1 MEHLTIYQAYLAMM
15 NFLEGFYQRT
25 GSDDVA
31 VLLSGM
37 QFLSDK
43 STADPAA
50 WDDWMESVQSVLMP
64 DTLADR
70 QRWQDLLSD
79 PKNYQGTDS
88 SGSQWYAQTLADGSQ
103 LWAKVWKGTFQYGGI
118 RQTPRAFDPQ
128 TGLSS
133 PENP

>member
-1 MEHLTIYQAYLAMM
+1 MEHLTIHQAYLAMM
-15 NFLEGFYQRT
+15 DFLEGFYQRT

-31 VLLSGM
+31 VLLGGM

-43 STADPAA
+43 NTADSAA
-50 WDDWMESVQSVLMP
+50 WDDWMKSVSGILMP
-64 DTLADR
+64 DTPTNR

-88 SGSQWYAQTLADGSQ
+88 LGNQWYAQTLADGSQ
-103 LWAKVWKGTFQYGGI
+103 LWAKVRHGVFKYGGI
-118 RQTPRAFDPQ
+118 RQIPRMFDPQ

-133 PENP
+133 PESP